1 MEIVG
6 LTLAYIAFEPK
17 MTIPAA
23 PKALKS
29 VVKKNRGVMVESY
42 VNKINFY
49 VININIEMRQCPLY
63 V

>member
-1 MEIVG
+1 M
-6 LTLAYIAFEPK
+6 TLASIAFEPK

-49 VININIEMRQCPLY
+49 VININIEMRPCPLY